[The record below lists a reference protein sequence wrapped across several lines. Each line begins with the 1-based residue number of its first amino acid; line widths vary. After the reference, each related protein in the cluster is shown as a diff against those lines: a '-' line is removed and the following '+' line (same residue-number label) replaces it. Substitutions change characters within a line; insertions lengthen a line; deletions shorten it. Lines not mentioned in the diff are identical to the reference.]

1 VTRFETLSLE
11 LAGRVSQLAG
21 HLWLR
26 HPALFTARGRPDGV
40 DPAGLWRDL
49 ASCATSPSQAAT
61 DRQSPVIAI
70 LPEYRDR
77 SLAALLVELNL
88 INEAW
93 RQAKDRRYDPTRG
106 RRYAAA
112 LRAVQEPDW
121 LLRPGDRAEDFRAR
135 FTRAFLGAELARFGF
150 PYTGSPD
157 AGRPEVGALQSAS
170 PAGA

>member
-1 VTRFETLSLE
+1 MTRFETLSLE

-26 HPALFTARGRPDGV
+26 HPALFTARGRPGGV
-40 DPAGLWRDL
+40 DPAGLWCDL
-49 ASCATSPSQAAT
+49 AACAASPSQAAI

-70 LPEYRDR
+70 LGEFRDR
-77 SLAALLVELNL
+77 SLAALLLELTL

-93 RQAKDRRYDPTRG
+93 RQAQDRRYDAGRS
-106 RRYAAA
+106 RRYADA

-135 FTRAFLGAELARFGF
+135 FDRTFLGPELARFGF

-157 AGRPEVGALQSAS
+157 AGSLQSVAS
-170 PAGA
+170 AGA

>member
-1 VTRFETLSLE
+1 MTRFETLSLE

-26 HPALFTARGRPDGV
+26 HPALFTARGRPDAV
-40 DPAGLWRDL
+40 DPAALHRDV
-49 ASCATSPSQAAT
+49 AACAASPSQAAI

-93 RQAKDRRYDPTRG
+93 RQAKDRRYDPARG
-106 RRYAAA
+106 RRYADA

-135 FTRAFLGAELARFGF
+135 FARAFLGAELARFGF

-157 AGRPEVGALQSAS
+157 AGPLQSAAS
-170 PAGA
+170 AGA